1 MEPRNAKS
9 CFESLRQ
16 RIGALSATSPL
27 IFSATTESE
36 RERFLLD
43 LAELEGYTEEEF
55 GAEEASLNVAFPEVF
70 RQYLLTMGKRR
81 GPLFL
86 AYDFAGIG
94 WFTYYRNDAEE
105 ELAANNSH
113 RHLPPNSVVF
123 LRAPYPFCFIE
134 ANGGFDSP
142 VWSYNPDDDSFY
154 EVSPSYWKF
163 LDDELRSMESKR
175 WDVRG
180 LVVHVTD
187 NNVSVATSSFPTD
200 DSDH

>member
-1 MEPRNAKS
+1 MDSRDAKW

-16 RIGALSATSPL
+16 RIGALSATLPL
-27 IFSATTESE
+27 TFSATAEKE
-36 RERFLLD
+36 RERFLQD
-43 LAELEGYTEEEF
+43 VAELKGYSEDEV

-86 AYDFAGIG
+86 AHDFAGVG
-94 WFTYYRNDAEE
+94 WFTYYRKDAEMKLVE
-105 ELAANNSH
+105 NSSCRLPANA
-113 RHLPPNSVVF
+113 VVF
-123 LRAPYPFCFIE
+123 LRDPYEFCFIE
-134 ANGGFDSP
+134 ATGGFDSP

-163 LDDELRSMESKR
+163 LDDELRSVESKP

-180 LVVHVTD
+180 LVVQVTD